1 MAEYGR
7 LNAKKF
13 EKKDLQERKE
23 KAMTLSDYIQICQKI
38 FNTYI
43 RFRDQ
48 YEPCISCGKTL
59 VQKYDAGHY
68 FNAGGHPALRFDE
81 DNVHGQCV
89 RCNRDLHGNLIEY
102 RDGLMQRIGIDLLTA
117 LESRKNEVRKYTITE
132 VKELIKEYRLKIKQI
147 QNK

>member
-1 MAEYGR
+1 MKKCKICKSKFTPRYSTLQPTCNEPKCMAEYGR
-7 LNAKKF
+7 LNARKF

-43 RFRDQ
+43 RLRDQ

-102 RDGLMQRIGIDLLTA
+102 RDGLCN
-117 LESRKNEVRKYTITE
+117 ESE
-132 VKELIKEYRLKIKQI
+132 
-147 QNK
+147 